1 MRFFAINR
9 IFLDINYVQMSFFES
24 PLYQDALIQLGKAA
38 NSMGLDPNIYE
49 RLKYPK
55 RALQV
60 AIPIRLD
67 DGTVKTFMGYRVQHN
82 MTIGPGKGGIRYHP
96 KVDLSETAALALLMT
111 MKCALV
117 GLPLGGA
124 KGGIAVDPNDL
135 SRQELQSLT
144 RRYITEINI
153 IIGPNIDIPA
163 PDIGTDGQIMAWLL
177 DTYSQ
182 LKGYTVPGVVTGKPI
197 SVGGSLG
204 RKESTGK
211 GVAYCVNFAHEHLGK
226 KINKDTTVAIH
237 GFGKVGIPAAQDL
250 HAQGAKIVAVS
261 DISGGIYN
269 PKGLNL
275 EKVIE
280 WCRSKKFIKDSRLGD
295 VITNEELLALDVEVL
310 IPAAIDGVVTKDN
323 VSNIKAK
330 IIAEGANGPLTIEAI
345 KYLTDQ
351 GVFIIPDILCNAGGV
366 VVSYFEW
373 VQGLQNFF
381 WDIDEINKKLHDIL
395 KQSFLDVI
403 GYSNK
408 YNVDMKRAAFVGALD
423 RLEKAM
429 RLRGLFP
436 S

>member
-1 MRFFAINR
+1 
-9 IFLDINYVQMSFFES
+9 MSFFES
-24 PLYQDALIQLGKAA
+24 PLYQDALVQLEQAA
-38 NSMGLDPNIYE
+38 GSMGLDPNIYE

-67 DGTVKTFMGYRVQHN
+67 DGTVKTFTGYRVQHN
-82 MTIGPGKGGIRYHP
+82 MTLGPGKGGIRYHP

-124 KGGIAVDPNDL
+124 KGGIAVEPNEL

-163 PDIGTDGQIMAWLL
+163 PDIGTDGQTMAWLL

-204 RKESTGK
+204 RTESTGK

-226 KINKDTTVAIH
+226 KITQKTTVAIH
-237 GFGKVGIPAAQDL
+237 GFGKVGIPVAEDL
-250 HAQGAKIVAVS
+250 HSQGAKIVAVS

-269 PKGLNL
+269 SKGLDL
-275 EKVIE
+275 EKVVQ
-280 WCRSKKFIKDSRLGD
+280 WCKNNNFIKDSGLGD
-295 VITNEELLALDVEVL
+295 AITNEELLALDVEVL
-310 IPAAIDGVVTKDN
+310 IPAAIDGVINKDN
-323 VSNIKAK
+323 VSDIKAK
-330 IIAEGANGPLTIEAI
+330 IIAEGANGPLSIAAIE
-345 KYLTDQ
+345 YLTNQ

-366 VVSYFEW
+366 IVSYFEW

-381 WDIDEINKKLHDIL
+381 WNLDEINRKLHDIL
-395 KQSFLDVI
+395 KQSFREIVE
-403 GYSNK
+403 YSKK
-408 YNVDMKRAAFVGALD
+408 YNVDMKKAAFIGALE

>member
-1 MRFFAINR
+1 
-9 IFLDINYVQMSFFES
+9 MSFFES
-24 PLYQDALIQLGKAA
+24 PLYQDALVQLEKAA
-38 NSMGLDPNIYE
+38 SSMGLDPNIYE

-153 IIGPNIDIPA
+153 LIGPNIDIPA
-163 PDIGTDGQIMAWLL
+163 PDIGTDGQTMAWLL

-204 RKESTGK
+204 RTEATGK
-211 GVAYCVNFAHEHLGK
+211 GVAYCIAFAHEQLGK
-226 KINKDTTVAIH
+226 KIGKNTTVAIH
-237 GFGKVGIPAAQDL
+237 GFGKVGVPAAQDL
-250 HAQGAKIVAVS
+250 QAQGAKIVAVS

-269 PKGLNL
+269 PKGLDL
-275 EKVIE
+275 EKAIE
-280 WCRSKKFIKDSRLGD
+280 WCKGNKFLKDSGLGD
-295 VITNEELLALDVEVL
+295 AITNEELLALDVEVL
-310 IPAAIDGVVTKDN
+310 VPAAIDGVVTKDN
-323 VSNIKAK
+323 VSGIKAR
-330 IIAEGANGPLTIEAI
+330 IIAEGANGPLTMEAI
-345 KYLTDQ
+345 QYLTAK

-381 WDIDEINKKLHDIL
+381 WSIGEINRKLHDIL
-395 KQSFLDVI
+395 KQSFRDVVQ
-403 GYSNK
+403 YSEK

>member
-1 MRFFAINR
+1 M
-9 IFLDINYVQMSFFES
+9 VMSFFES
-24 PLYQDALIQLGKAA
+24 PLYQDALIQLEKAA
-38 NSMGLDPNIYE
+38 GNMGLDPNIYE

-96 KVDLSETAALALLMT
+96 TVDLSETAALALLMT

-163 PDIGTDGQIMAWLL
+163 PDIGTDGQTMAWLL

-197 SVGGSLG
+197 TVGGSLG
-204 RKESTGK
+204 RTESTGK
-211 GVAYCVNFAHEHLGK
+211 GVAYCVNFAYEKLGK
-226 KINKDTTVAIH
+226 KIDGDTTVAIH

-250 HAQGAKIVAVS
+250 FAQGAKIVAVS

-269 PKGLNL
+269 VKGLDL
-275 EKVIE
+275 QKVIE
-280 WCRSKKFIKDSRLGD
+280 WCKSGKFLKDSGLGD
-295 VITNEELLALDVEVL
+295 AVTNEELLALDVDVL

-323 VSNIKAK
+323 VANIKAR
-330 IIAEGANGPLTIEAI
+330 IIAEGANAPLTMDAIE
-345 KYLTDQ
+345 YLTKK

-366 VVSYFEW
+366 IVSYFEW

-381 WDIDEINKKLHDIL
+381 WNIGEINRKLHDIL
-395 KQSFLDVI
+395 KQSFQNVVL
-403 GYSNK
+403 YSEK
-408 YNVDMKRAAFVGALD
+408 YNVDMKKAAFIGALD

>member
-1 MRFFAINR
+1 
-9 IFLDINYVQMSFFES
+9 MSLFES
-24 PLYQDALIQLGKAA
+24 PLYQDALVQLKLAA
-38 NSMGLDPNIYE
+38 DTMNLDPNIYE

-60 AIPIRLD
+60 AVPIRLD

-96 KVDLSETAALALLMT
+96 KVDLSETAALAFLMT

-124 KGGIAVDPNDL
+124 KGGVCVDPNDL

-163 PDIGTDGQIMAWLL
+163 PDIGTDGQTMAWLL

-204 RKESTGK
+204 RTESTGK
-211 GVAYCVNFAHEHLGK
+211 GVAYCVNFAYEKLGK
-226 KINKDTTVAIH
+226 KITDRTTVAIH
-237 GFGKVGIPAAQDL
+237 GFGKVGVPAAQDL
-250 HAQGAKIVAVS
+250 SSQGAKVVAVS
-261 DISGGIYN
+261 DTSGGIYN
-269 PKGLNL
+269 AKGIPLDN
-275 EKVIE
+275 VVE
-280 WCRSKKFIKDSRLGD
+280 WTKKNKFLKDFPAAD
-295 VITNEELLALDVEVL
+295 AITNEELLALDVDIL
-310 IPAAIDGVVTKDN
+310 IPAAIDGVITKDN
-323 VSNIKAK
+323 VHTVRAK
-330 IIAEGANGPLTIEAI
+330 IIAEGANGPLTKEAVET
-345 KYLTDQ
+345 LTDQ
-351 GVFIIPDILCNAGGV
+351 GVFIIPDVLCNAGGV
-366 VVSYFEW
+366 IVSYFEW

-381 WDIDEINKKLHDIL
+381 WSIDEINRKLHDIL
-395 KQSFLDVI
+395 KQSFQSVVACQEKHSI
-403 GYSNK
+403 
-408 YNVDMKRAAFVGALD
+408 DMKQAAFIEALD
-423 RLEKAM
+423 RLDKAM

>member
-1 MRFFAINR
+1 
-9 IFLDINYVQMSFFES
+9 MSFFES
-24 PLYQDALIQLGKAA
+24 PLYQDALIQLEKAA
-38 NSMGLDPNIYE
+38 GSMGLDPNIYE

-60 AIPIRLD
+60 AVPIRLD
-67 DGTVKTFMGYRVQHN
+67 DGTVKTFTGYRVQHN

-163 PDIGTDGQIMAWLL
+163 PDIGTDGQTMAWLL

-182 LKGYTVPGVVTGKPI
+182 IKGYTVPGVVTGKPI

-211 GVAYCVNFAHEHLGK
+211 GVAYCVAFAHEQLGK
-226 KINKDTTVAIH
+226 KISKDTTVAIH
-237 GFGKVGIPAAQDL
+237 GFGKVGVPAAQGL
-250 HAQGAKIVAVS
+250 QAQGAKIVAIS

-269 PKGLNL
+269 PKGLDL
-275 EKVIE
+275 EAAIK
-280 WCRSKKFIKDSRLGD
+280 WCGSNKFLKDSSLGD
-295 VITNEELLALDVEVL
+295 PITNEELIALDVEVL

-323 VSNIKAK
+323 AANVKAK
-330 IIAEGANGPLTIEAI
+330 IIAEGANGPLTMEAI
-345 KYLTDQ
+345 EYLTAQ

-366 VVSYFEW
+366 IVSYFEW

-381 WDIDEINKKLHDIL
+381 WNLGEINRKLHDIL
-395 KQSFLDVI
+395 KQSFQNVVH
-403 GYSNK
+403 YSER
-408 YNVDMKRAAFVGALD
+408 YDVDMKKAAFVGALA

>member
-1 MRFFAINR
+1 MG
-9 IFLDINYVQMSFFES
+9 FFES
-24 PLYQDALIQLGKAA
+24 PLYQDALMQLEKAA

-60 AIPIRLD
+60 AVPIRLD

-153 IIGPNIDIPA
+153 LIGPNVDIPA
-163 PDIGTDGQIMAWLL
+163 PDIGTDGQTMAWLL

-204 RKESTGK
+204 RMESTGK
-211 GVAYCVNFAHEHLGK
+211 GVAYCVGFAYKQLGQR
-226 KINKDTTVAIH
+226 ITQDTTVAIH
-237 GFGKVGIPAAQDL
+237 GFGKVGVPAAQEL

-269 PKGLNL
+269 AKGLDL
-275 EKVIE
+275 EKVIK
-280 WCRSKKFIKDSRLGD
+280 WCKNSKFLKDSKLGD
-295 VITNEELLALDVEVL
+295 PITNEELLALDVEVL
-310 IPAAIDGVVTKDN
+310 IPAAIDGIITKEN
-323 VSNIKAK
+323 VSSIKAK
-330 IIAEGANGPLTIEAI
+330 IIAEGANGPLTMEAI
-345 KYLTDQ
+345 DYLTKK
-351 GVFIIPDILCNAGGV
+351 GSFIIPDIICNAGGV
-366 VVSYFEW
+366 IVSYFEW
-373 VQGLQNFF
+373 VQGLQHFF
-381 WDIDEINKKLHDIL
+381 WSIDEINKKLHDIL
-395 KQSFLDVI
+395 KMSFQSVVE
-403 GYSNK
+403 YRKK
-408 YNVDMKRAAFVGALD
+408 YDVDMKRAAFIGALD